1 MNFNRRHFLGL
12 TGSLGVV
19 GASQLAG
26 LDLTNLAN
34 ASDFSD
40 YRALV
45 CIYLNGGNDSNNT
58 LIPLD
63 AAFGDYTK
71 ARGGLALPKDSL
83 VPLQNN
89 TASGHPL
96 GLHPGLRT
104 LAGLYQSGQLA
115 WVTNMGPLVE
125 PTTASKILSRSGQVP
140 PFLFSHSDQENI
152 QLGWDG
158 FSSDVTGWGGRSIE
172 SLTAEYRHRMQ
183 LVSFNNKV
191 TWLKG
196 KESAVTYAPTNYAN
210 YFASGDLTRA
220 DDLYIKTYEN
230 ISQLKSANYWDNVR
244 SSNLKN
250 ALADA
255 RGIANGLAN
264 VPQPQG
270 NFTSDRLGEM
280 LRQTAKLMYAGKLSG
295 MKRQLFL
302 ISWGSFDN
310 HSGQLGTAA
319 SSQDVQ
325 LATLGAN
332 LEAYV
337 AALAGFGLTNNVTT
351 FSLSDFART
360 LQPVGGDGTDHAW
373 GGHHFVFGGAVQGGQ
388 VLGTFPQLVLGGVD
402 DMDDK
407 RKGRWVPTTS
417 TDQYAATLMRWMGL
431 PDNKLQTVFPNLAN
445 FGQKTLNFV

>member
-1 MNFNRRHFLGL
+1 MTINRRHFLGL

-26 LDLTNLAN
+26 LDLANLAT

-89 TASGHPL
+89 TAMGHPL
-96 GLHPGLRT
+96 GLHPGLRA
-104 LAGLYQSGQLA
+104 LSGLYQSGQLA

-125 PTTASKILSRSGQVP
+125 PTTASKILSRAAQVP

-158 FSSDVTGWGGRSIE
+158 FSADVTGWGGRSVE
-172 SLTAEYRHRMQ
+172 SLKAEHRHRMQ

-196 KESAVTYAPTNYAN
+196 KESAVTYAPTNHAN
-210 YFASGDLTRA
+210 NFASGNLTRA
-220 DDLYIKTYEN
+220 DDLYISTYEN

-244 SSNLKN
+244 SSNLSN

-255 RGIANGLAN
+255 RSIANGLAN

-270 NFTSDRLGEM
+270 NFTSDRLGDM

-302 ISWGSFDN
+302 ISWGSFDS
-310 HSGQLGTAA
+310 HSGQLGSEST
-319 SSQDVQ
+319 SQDMQ

-332 LEAYV
+332 VEAYV

-388 VLGTFPQLVLGGVD
+388 VLGTFPQLVLGGAD

-417 TDQYAATLMRWMGL
+417 TDQYAATMMRWMGL
-431 PDNKLQTVFPNLAN
+431 PDSKLQTVFPNLAN

>member
-1 MNFNRRHFLGL
+1 MNLNRRHFLGL
-12 TGSLGVV
+12 TGSLGAL
-19 GASQLAG
+19 GASQMAG
-26 LDLTNLAN
+26 FDLSNVAN
-34 ASDFSD
+34 ASDLSD

-58 LIPLD
+58 LVPLD

-71 ARGGLALPKDSL
+71 ARGGLALTKDSL

-89 TASGHPL
+89 PANGHPL
-96 GLHPGLRT
+96 GLHPGLRP
-104 LAGLYQSGQLA
+104 LSGMFQSGQLA

-125 PTTASKILSRSGQVP
+125 PTTASKVLSNTAQVP

-158 FSSDVTGWGGRSIE
+158 FSSQVTGWGGRSIE
-172 SLTAEYRHRMQ
+172 SLAAASRHRMQ
-183 LVSFNNKV
+183 LVAFNNKV

-196 KESAVTYAPTNYAN
+196 KETAVTYAPTDYAN

-220 DDLYIKTYEN
+220 DDLLIKTYEN
-230 ISQLKSANYWDNVR
+230 ISQLKSANYWENVR
-244 SSNLKN
+244 STNLNN

-264 VPQPQG
+264 VPQPKG
-270 NFTSDRLGEM
+270 DFTGDRLGSM

-310 HSGQLGTAA
+310 HSGQLGSA
-319 SSQDVQ
+319 STSQDVQ
-325 LATLGAN
+325 LATLGTN
-332 LEAYV
+332 LEAYA

-373 GGHHFVFGGAVQGGQ
+373 GGHHFVFGGAVQGGRCWG
-388 VLGTFPQLVLGGVD
+388 LFRNLF
-402 DMDDK
+402 
-407 RKGRWVPTTS
+407 WAAPTTWTTS
-417 TDQYAATLMRWMGL
+417 ARVAGCPRRRQSNTPR
-431 PDNKLQTVFPNLAN
+431 P
-445 FGQKTLNFV
+445 